1 MTYNQPMQPS
11 DAFAQLGRI
20 KSREM
25 SLRDMFQ
32 RVVDLAGA
40 SIPGV
45 TEVSVTVV
53 QGADAHTPAC
63 TGRLALVLDESQYTL
78 GEGPCLQAARAST
91 VKSVSDM
98 ATESRWPGWTA
109 GALRAGARSSL
120 SIGLPACAAGGGALN
135 LYATDSHAF
144 DADIVAVAQAFA
156 SYATLAMASD
166 HLNNVQVTLSQHV
179 DAAMD
184 SEAVIEQA
192 KGIIIGERRCTPD
205 QAFAGLTTMARDTNR
220 TVREVAQ
227 AMVERTAET
236 AGQQ

>member
-1 MTYNQPMQPS
+1 M
-11 DAFAQLGRI
+11 
-20 KSREM
+20 
-25 SLRDMFQ
+25 
-32 RVVDLAGA
+32 
-40 SIPGV
+40 
-45 TEVSVTVV
+45 
-53 QGADAHTPAC
+53 
-63 TGRLALVLDESQYTL
+63 
-78 GEGPCLQAARAST
+78 GEGPCLQAARAT
-91 VKSVSDM
+91 TIKSVSDM

-120 SIGLPACAAGGGALN
+120 SIGLPAHATGGALN

-166 HLNNVQVTLSQHV
+166 HLNNVQVPLSQHV

-220 TVREVAQ
+220 TVREAAQ

>member
-1 MTYNQPMQPS
+1 LTYDQPVQPS

-20 KSREM
+20 KPREM
-25 SLRDMFQ
+25 GLRDMFQ

-40 SIPGV
+40 SIPAV
-45 TEVSVTVV
+45 TEASVTVLR
-53 QGADAHTPAC
+53 GADAHTPAC
-63 TGRLALVLDESQYTL
+63 TGGLALTLDESQYTL
-78 GEGPCLQAARAST
+78 GEGPCLQAARAAT
-91 VKSVSDM
+91 IESVSDM

-120 SIGLPACAAGGGALN
+120 SIGLPVHATGGGALN
-135 LYATDSHAF
+135 LYAADPHVF
-144 DADIVAVAQAFA
+144 DADTVAVAQAFA
-156 SYATLAMASD
+156 SYATLVVAID
-166 HLNNVQVTLSQHV
+166 HLNDARVTLSEHV

-184 SEAVIEQA
+184 GEAVIEQA

-236 AGQQ
+236 AGQ